1 VHCNKT
7 ILQCSE
13 AFWAV
18 QPSLTLETQAHTKSR
33 HEDFEKVLMKN
44 FETQSADLSIG

>member
-1 VHCNKT
+1 VHCNKA

-18 QPSLTLETQAHTKSR
+18 QPRLTLETQAHTKSR